1 MQKSL
6 KPSSSSVNS
15 SKTKDGREDSWGD
28 DVLGILGAIIH
39 DLHAEET
46 GYHVGCYVA
55 FVNDSLSFQFP
66 IPPIHSLSN
75 TQLLLFISI
84 N

>member
-1 MQKSL
+1 MQKSR
-6 KPSSSSVNS
+6 KPSSSCVNS
-15 SKTKDGREDSWGD
+15 SKTKDGRGDSWGD
-28 DVLGILGAIIH
+28 DVLGFLAAKH
-39 DLHAEET
+39 NLHVEET
-46 GYHVGCYVA
+46 GYHVDCYVA